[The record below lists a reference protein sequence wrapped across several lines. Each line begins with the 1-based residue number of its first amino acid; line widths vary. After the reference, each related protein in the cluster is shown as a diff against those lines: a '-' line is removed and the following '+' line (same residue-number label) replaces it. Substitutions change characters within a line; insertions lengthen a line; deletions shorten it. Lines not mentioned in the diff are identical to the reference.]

1 MTEKS
6 PFEWQLTKLQPL
18 TQHSFDNLQQK
29 ADYFGRPFAIGDRVL
44 QVVLITK
51 AHCCGLRNDLVPL
64 HEQSIPQLELKYR
77 YSATKMGIPRYIL
90 RTL

>member
-1 MTEKS
+1 MEKS
-6 PFEWQLTKLQPL
+6 PFEWQLTKLTPL
-18 TQHSFDNLQQK
+18 TQHSYDNLQQK
-29 ADYFGRPFAIGDRVL
+29 VDYFGRPFAVGDRVL

-51 AHCCGLRNDLVPL
+51 ANCCGLRNDLVQL
-64 HEQSIPQLELKYR
+64 HEQSIPQLELKFR